1 MKEDGEDYSNYM
13 SDIIYD
19 HKSKTI
25 KGVSA
30 YILLTLCE
38 KYTTSNILNYVISYC
53 TELIDFDIKGSNI
66 ETISNYKFINPNDN
80 IFKLLD
86 VEHHIELSLLVFSI
100 LSPEIIK
107 FENIKYYRLI

>member
-38 KYTTSNILNYVISYC
+38 KNILLQIY
-53 TELIDFDIKGSNI
+53 
-66 ETISNYKFINPNDN
+66 
-80 IFKLLD
+80 
-86 VEHHIELSLLVFSI
+86 
-100 LSPEIIK
+100 
-107 FENIKYYRLI
+107 